1 MQAGR
6 DNNEQR
12 NKISTLIFS
21 IYVLLAFYV
30 FGGGMV
36 TSLVTYHTWKWVGPN
51 EFPKFHQ
58 SDNTYII
65 PVFVIFFFLSFI
77 PQILLFWFRPAIIP
91 KWLVWLALLFN
102 LTMLISS
109 ISIQIPIQLELDKR
123 FSMELIER
131 LISTDLTFRVI
142 PMILLAITNF
152 IMLYKVVR
160 YSNNITQTRHKM

>member
-1 MQAGR
+1 M
-6 DNNEQR
+6 NKR
-12 NKISTLIFS
+12 NKIATLIFS

-36 TSLVTYHTWKWVGPN
+36 TSLVTYRTWKWVGPN

-58 SDNTYII
+58 SDNAYII

-77 PQILLFWFRPAIIP
+77 PQILLFWFRPAVIP
-91 KWLVWLALLFN
+91 KWMIWLALLFN

-109 ISIQIPIQLELDKR
+109 IIIQIPIQMELDKR

-131 LISTDLTFRVI
+131 LTSTDLTFRVI

-152 IMLYKVVR
+152 IMLYKVVKN
-160 YSNNITQTRHKM
+160 SNSMTQPSP

>member
-1 MQAGR
+1 M
-6 DNNEQR
+6 NKR

-36 TSLVTYHTWKWVGPN
+36 TSLVTYRTWKWVGPN

-65 PVFVIFFFLSFI
+65 PVFVSFFFLSFI
-77 PQILLFWFRPAIIP
+77 PQVLLFWFRPSIIP
-91 KWLVWLALLFN
+91 KWMVWLALLFN

-109 ISIQIPIQLELDKR
+109 ISIQIPIQMELDKR

>member
-1 MQAGR
+1 M
-6 DNNEQR
+6 NKR
-12 NKISTLIFS
+12 NKISALVFS
-21 IYVLLAFYV
+21 IYLLLTFYV

-36 TSLVTYHTWKWVGPN
+36 TSLVGYRTWKLVGPE

-58 SDNTYII
+58 ADNTHVI

-91 KWLVWLALLFN
+91 KWMVWLALFLN

-109 ISIQIPIQLELDKR
+109 VTIQIPIQMKLDEG

-131 LISTDLTFRVI
+131 LITTDLTFRVI
-142 PMILLAITNF
+142 PMILLAVTNF
-152 IMLYKVVR
+152 MMLYKVVKQ
-160 YSNNITQTRHKM
+160 SF